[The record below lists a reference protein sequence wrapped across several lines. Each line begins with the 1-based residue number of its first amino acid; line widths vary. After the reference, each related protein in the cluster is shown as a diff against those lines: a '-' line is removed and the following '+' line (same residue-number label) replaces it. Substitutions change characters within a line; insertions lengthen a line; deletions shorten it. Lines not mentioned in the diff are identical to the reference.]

1 MESRIIIALVVV
13 VAVVAHIGLYRWVKF
28 KIQEGVILQ
37 FLRDAGDAGAPDH
50 HHADAIAA
58 HTEISP
64 QRVAVVCSK
73 SPQIASDPVVENS
86 WRADGVRA

>member
-1 MESRIIIALVVV
+1 MESGIVIAVVV
-13 VAVVAHIGLYRWVKF
+13 VVLAAHVGLYRWVKF

-37 FLRDAGDAGAPDH
+37 FLRDAGEAGAPDH
-50 HHADAIAA
+50 HHAEAIAA

-64 QRVAVVCSK
+64 QRVAVVCIK
-73 SPQIASDPVVENS
+73 SPQIHSDPEVENS